1 MRKMW
6 EGTRRG
12 FTLVELLVVIAI
24 IGVLVA
30 LLLPAV
36 QAAREAARRSSCGN
50 NMKQLGI
57 AVHNFHD
64 VRGRIP
70 PGGARDQA
78 PEFGVRP
85 TPPDVAWGSSW
96 FVYILPFMEGNT
108 MYDKFDFAGGS
119 GWGGANGPSPP
130 ATGDTINNPVANR
143 IFISNFFCP
152 SSPLERLCLSTRTGH
167 LTMAPSYVGIA
178 GAVPAAF
185 PTGSG
190 YTETRRFLPASG
202 AGCCT
207 GGIESGGGTFISS
220 GKLTFASLQDG
231 TSNIMIASE
240 VSNWLRDVR
249 NQQVDYRSQR
259 QHGFIIGTSRSRPP
273 NVNEGNGTGDRR
285 TFNFNSIRYPIN
297 FFSKATDGLTV
308 GGDCGNL
315 GVCQNASTNI
325 PLNSA
330 HPGGVMILL
339 GDASVRFLPQ
349 TTSLFILAQLATR
362 DDGLAMQVP

>member
-1 MRKMW
+1 MKRS
-6 EGTRRG
+6 RPLG

-36 QAAREAARRSSCGN
+36 QAAREAARRMSCGN
-50 NMKQLGI
+50 NFKQLGV

-70 PGGARDQA
+70 PGGAVDQA
-78 PEFGVRP
+78 PEFGTHP
-85 TPPDVAWGSSW
+85 TGTDWGSSW
-96 FVYILPFMEGNT
+96 FVYILPYMEQNP
-108 MYDKFDFAGGS
+108 MYEKFQFYGGS
-119 GWGGANGPSPP
+119 GWGADGQTPP
-130 ATGDTINNPVANR
+130 RNSDTINNPVANR
-143 IFISNFFCP
+143 VFISAFWCP
-152 SSPLERLCLSTRTGH
+152 SSPLEKMCLGVRTAGH

-178 GAVPAAF
+178 GAVPDAF
-185 PTGSG
+185 PTNAG
-190 YTETRRFLPASG
+190 YTETRRFLPAAG

-240 VSNWLRDVR
+240 VSNWLRDTN
-249 NQQVDYRSQR
+249 NQQNDFRSQR
-259 QHGFIIGTSRSRPP
+259 QHGFIIGTSRNRPP
-273 NVNEGNGTGDRR
+273 NVNEGTGTGDRR
-285 TFNFNSIRYPIN
+285 TFNFNSVRYPIN
-297 FFSKATDGLTV
+297 YYTKATDGLPV

-325 PLNSA
+325 PLNSP
-330 HPGGVMILL
+330 HPGGVNILL
-339 GDASVRFLPQ
+339 GDGSVRFLPQ
-349 TTSLFILAQLATR
+349 TTPLFVLAQMATR
-362 DDGLAMQVP
+362 DDGLAVQIP

>member
-1 MRKMW
+1 MRTTWVGK
-6 EGTRRG
+6 RPA

-36 QAAREAARRSSCGN
+36 QAAREAARRMSCGN

-70 PGGARDQA
+70 PGGAVDQA
-78 PEFGVRP
+78 SEFGTHP
-85 TPPDVAWGSSW
+85 TGTAWGSSW
-96 FVYILPFMEGNT
+96 FVYILPYLEQNP
-108 MYDKFDFAGGS
+108 MYDKLNFAGGS
-119 GWGGANGPSPP
+119 GWGGAAAPA
-130 ATGDTINNPVANR
+130 ATGDTINAPVANR
-143 IFISNFFCP
+143 IFIPAYWCP
-152 SSPLERLCLSTRTGH
+152 SSPMEKMCLGTRISGQ
-167 LTMAPSYVGIA
+167 LVMAPSYVGIA

-190 YTETRRFLPASG
+190 YTETRRFLPGSG

-240 VSNWLRDVR
+240 VSNWLRDVN
-249 NQQVDYRSQR
+249 NQQNDFRSQR
-259 QHGFIIGTSRSRPP
+259 QHGFMIGTSRNRPP

-297 FFSKATDGLTV
+297 FYSKATDGLPV

-325 PLNSA
+325 PLNSP
-330 HPGGVMILL
+330 HPGGVMVAM
-339 GDASVRFLPQ
+339 GDGSVRFMPQ
-349 TTSLFILAQLATR
+349 TTSLFVLAQLATR
-362 DDGLAMQVP
+362 DDGLATQNP

>member
-1 MRKMW
+1 MRTT
-6 EGTRRG
+6 GVRTRPG

-50 NMKQLGI
+50 NMRQLGI

-64 VRGRIP
+64 IRNRLP
-70 PGGARDQA
+70 PGGAVDQM
-78 PEFGVRP
+78 PEFGTHP
-85 TPPDVAWGSSW
+85 TGTQWGSSW
-96 FVYILPFMEGNT
+96 FVYILPYMEQNP
-108 MYDKFDFAGGS
+108 MYEQFNFAGGS
-119 GWGGANGPSPP
+119 GWGGAAAPN

-143 IFISNFFCP
+143 IFISPFWCP
-152 SSPLERLCLSTRTGH
+152 SSPLEKMCLGTRTGQ
-167 LTMAPSYVGIA
+167 LVMAPSYVGIA
-178 GAVPAAF
+178 GATPSAF

-240 VSNWLRDVR
+240 VSNWLRDVN

-259 QHGFIIGTSRSRPP
+259 QHGFIIGSSRNRPP

-285 TFNFNSIRYPIN
+285 TFNFNTVRYPIN
-297 FFSKATDGLTV
+297 FYTKATDGLPV
-308 GGDCGNL
+308 NGDCGNL

-325 PLNSA
+325 PLNSG
-330 HPGGVMILL
+330 HPGGVMIIL

-349 TTSLFILAQLATR
+349 TTTLLVLAQLATR
-362 DDGLAMQVP
+362 DDGLVMQIP